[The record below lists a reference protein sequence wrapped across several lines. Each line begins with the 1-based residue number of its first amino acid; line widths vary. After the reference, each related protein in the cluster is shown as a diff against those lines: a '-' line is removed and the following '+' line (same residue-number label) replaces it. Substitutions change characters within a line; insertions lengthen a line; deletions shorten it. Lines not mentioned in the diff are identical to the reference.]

1 MENEMHSVGKSN
13 RITTKQRYLKY
24 YHILGIGKTKKR
36 QLRIDEWTWII
47 EAEVF
52 TIGERT
58 W

>member
-36 QLRIDEWTWII
+36 QLRIDE
-47 EAEVF
+47 
-52 TIGERT
+52 
-58 W
+58 